1 MRTNNIN
8 SVTVLFVAPNFK
20 EEAHL
25 YVEKSSQERQ
35 EAVFFFLF
43 FKNSIVLLTEECSR
57 NVQEAN
63 CTGNRFNTDATT
75 GCCKFIF
82 SILMWLHFT
91 TAVPLGINFGSPKP
105 KTCLTAGLKKLMSIC
120 FHLFKQTKQN
130 KTCTTSPH
138 TTVIPQS
145 QAITVC

>member
-1 MRTNNIN
+1 MLN
-8 SVTVLFVAPNFK
+8 K
-20 EEAHL
+20 
-25 YVEKSSQERQ
+25 
-35 EAVFFFLF
+35 
-43 FKNSIVLLTEECSR
+43 

-120 FHLFKQTKQN
+120 FHLFKQTK
-130 KTCTTSPH
+130 KTKPAQTFTAKYNCSSPH